1 VIVSI
6 SLPDEIVLTL
16 KERYSDLPFSKAI
29 AHLLSDALGLS
40 RDVNMSM
47 TNGNTGFPPRMEE
60 EIRRIVREEISNINR
75 MGPKEETLLEPLST
89 AEVRQFRTL
98 EPNGWYT
105 QQEVRDFLPD
115 TIPLNTKKGMVSKA
129 VTAGKM
135 TTNNLTKRDCRIL
148 GSSALEWLQ
157 TIGHE

>member
-1 VIVSI
+1 MKVSI
-6 SLPDEIVLTL
+6 SLPDEIVQTL
-16 KERYSDLPFSKAI
+16 KERYSDQPFSKAI

-60 EIRRIVREEISNINR
+60 EIRRIVREEISNNNQT
-75 MGPKEETLLEPLST
+75 GTNEETICEPVLT
-89 AEVRQFRTL
+89 AEVRLSRTL
-98 EPNGWYT
+98 EPDEWYT
-105 QQEVRDFLPD
+105 QQEVREFLPD

-129 VTAGKM
+129 VAAGKM

-148 GSSALEWLQ
+148 GSSALDWLK
-157 TIGHE
+157 TTGRE

>member
-1 VIVSI
+1 VKVSI

-16 KERYSDLPFSKAI
+16 SEWYSDLPFSKAI

-60 EIRRIVREEISNINR
+60 EIRRIVREEISNINHV
-75 MGPKEETLLEPLST
+75 GPTEETIFET
-89 AEVRQFRTL
+89 ALTTEIRQFRTL
-98 EPNGWYT
+98 EPDGWYT

-129 VTAGKM
+129 VAAGKM

-148 GSSALEWLQ
+148 GSSTLEWLK
-157 TIGHE
+157 TTGHE